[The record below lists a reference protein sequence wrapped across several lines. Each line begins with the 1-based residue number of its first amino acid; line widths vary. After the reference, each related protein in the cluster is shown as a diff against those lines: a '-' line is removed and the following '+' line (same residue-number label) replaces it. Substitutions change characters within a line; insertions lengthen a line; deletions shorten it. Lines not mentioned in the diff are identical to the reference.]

1 MDITLRALGPADQDA
16 FVALDDAA
24 FSTRSTPEQRA
35 QAMAVTDWSSMLGAF
50 GDGRLCGAAGSFA
63 QRLTV
68 PGGARLPVAGV
79 TAVGVLPTHRRR
91 GVLTAL
97 MARQLDDVAA
107 AGCPLAVLT
116 ASEATIYRRFG
127 YGVASRHQSVR
138 VDRAR
143 AAMAEPAP
151 DEWVLELID
160 DDVAVGLAP
169 ACFEAQAAAR
179 VGGLTRPD
187 TFWPFLFGPT
197 ETWLGG
203 GEHFTVL
210 CRSAATAEPAG
221 YALYKVRHVGPSGH
235 WVAEVAEVVAA
246 AAGAEAALWGFLLD
260 IDLTA
265 TVEMAAAPLDDALA
279 WRLVDGRAY
288 QVTGQADHLWVRVLD
303 PLAALAARTYGS
315 SDELIFEVL
324 DPFRPA
330 SSGRYQVGA
339 EAGGRAQV
347 TMTEARP
354 DLVVDVADLGSL
366 YLGGVSAT
374 TLARAGRLRAVDEVV
389 ARADRFLAAEHLPFC
404 LTRF

>member
-1 MDITLRALGPADQDA
+1 VDITLRALGPDDQDA

-24 FSTRSTPEQRA
+24 FSNRSTPEQRA
-35 QAMAVTDWSSMLGAF
+35 QALATTEWASMLGAF
-50 GDGRLCGAAGSFA
+50 GGGRLWGVAGSLA

-91 GVLTAL
+91 GVLRAL
-97 MARQLDDVAA
+97 MGRQLKQVAD

-138 VDRAR
+138 LDRAR
-143 AAMAEPAP
+143 STFLAADA
-151 DEWVLELID
+151 DRWTLELVD
-160 DDVAVGLAP
+160 DAAGVELAP
-169 ACFEAQAAAR
+169 GCFEAYVASR

-187 TFWPFLFGPT
+187 SFWPFLFGAT

-203 GEHFTVL
+203 GEHFTVV

-221 YALYKVRHVGPSGH
+221 YALYKVRHQGASGH
-235 WVAEVAEVVAA
+235 WVTEVAEVVAA
-246 AAGAEAALWGFLLD
+246 DPGAEASLWRYLLD
-260 IDLTA
+260 IDLTEA
-265 TVEMAAAPLDDALA
+265 LEIGAAPLDDALA
-279 WRLVDGRAY
+279 WRLVDGRAH
-288 QVTGQADHLWVRVLD
+288 QVTGQADHLWVRLVD
-303 PLAALAARTYGS
+303 PAAALAARTYGS
-315 SDELIFEVL
+315 TDALVIEVV

-330 SSGRYQVGA
+330 SSGRYRVQA
-339 EAGGRAQV
+339 EAGRAGQV
-347 TMTEARP
+347 SPTEAP
-354 DLVVDVADLGSL
+354 ADLVLDVADLGSL

-374 TLARAGRLRAVDEVV
+374 TLARAGRLQAAQPVV
-389 ARADRFLAAEHLPFC
+389 ARADRFLAAEHQPFC